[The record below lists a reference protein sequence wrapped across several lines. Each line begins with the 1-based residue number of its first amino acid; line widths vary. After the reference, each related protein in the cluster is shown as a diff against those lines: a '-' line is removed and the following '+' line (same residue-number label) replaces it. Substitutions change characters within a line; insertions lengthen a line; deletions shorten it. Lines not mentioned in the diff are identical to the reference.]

1 MPEHVPGPKPW
12 PIIGNLLD
20 VQGEVP
26 VRAVEKLC
34 DTHGPFIQLRLG
46 GINRLFVGG
55 FEVFDELCDETR
67 FFKSLPPALADGIPG
82 TRGLFASLSEKEP
95 DWAQAHRILMPAF
108 GPLAIQ
114 NMFAEM
120 YDISSQLAMKW
131 ARLGLGHTMC
141 LTDDFTRLSL
151 DTIALCTMDYR
162 FNSFYSDSMHPYVKA
177 MTSALASLSQ
187 KNQIG
192 EKLKILLQPSY
203 ESQVERDLAFM
214 NKVGNE
220 LVQHRRDNPTHKP
233 DLLNAMVHGRD
244 PKTGEPMRDGL
255 IAANMRTFL
264 VAGHE
269 TTSGLLSFAF
279 MYMLLNPSTLVA
291 AQREVDRVV
300 GTGRIELHH
309 LNELPYLTAVLRE
322 TLRLVPPAPG
332 FGRSVRPENK
342 EEVVTIAGGKYEIPR
357 GISVFCLLGKIQRD
371 PKVWGVDAEEFRP
384 DRMLDENFNKLPK
397 NAWKPFGTGLRAC
410 IGRAFAWQEA
420 LLAMSMVLQNF
431 DLSLADPDYKME
443 VQQALTI
450 KPKNTHVHVK
460 LRPGLN
466 SMLLMQRLMGG
477 GALLV
482 PSTTSNRSSMSS
494 VSSTASISST
504 STGATAVSVGEARPC
519 LTILYGSNTGTC
531 QSLAQM
537 LAAEAGQRGLKA
549 TTNDLDDAVESIT
562 TGGHSTTII
571 ITASYE
577 GQAPDNASRFM
588 AWLESIEGCAAFAG
602 TRFAVFGCGHTDWP
616 ATYQKIPSRIDTL
629 LAQSGA
635 TRVAERGVADASQK
649 DMYGDFTRWTEG
661 VLWPALSSTGC
672 PFAATGKPYVLPPV
686 TVPTMDI
693 VVSTEQRSEFL
704 QQKLVWATV
713 ANVRRLTAS
722 GQPEKRH
729 IEFQLPAGTP
739 YATGDYLAVLPLN
752 PEDDIRRVTQR
763 FRLPHSAVITIKRD
777 RGLALPTLPTDTP
790 VSLAG
795 LLRGY
800 VELSMPAT
808 RKDIQVLASLAEDEA
823 EHARLQTLLDN
834 ASAFAVA
841 VTEQRTS
848 LLDLLEQNPR
858 VSLPLASFLVMLP
871 PIRTRQYS
879 IASSPLISP
888 DTCALCYS
896 VIDEPAWSCPERR
909 FRGVTG
915 AYLGSLRAGD
925 QALVAVRAA
934 NPLFRLPRDPES
946 TPALMVCAGAGLAP
960 FRAFLQER
968 AVQILRQGR
977 KLAPAVLFVGCR
989 FPDTDRLYADEIDGW
1004 VRDGVVDVRYAF
1016 SQAPE
1021 HPLAGGCRYSPERL
1035 LYDKDSVLAQWDA
1048 GAKVYTC
1055 GTKQIAKDVGATMQK
1070 LLFSRVCDGDGEAA
1084 ARVAD
1089 QHMDRIVTD
1098 VFS

>member
-1 MPEHVPGPKPW
+1 
-12 PIIGNLLD
+12 
-20 VQGEVP
+20 
-26 VRAVEKLC
+26 
-34 DTHGPFIQLRLG
+34 
-46 GINRLFVGG
+46 
-55 FEVFDELCDETR
+55 
-67 FFKSLPPALADGIPG
+67 
-82 TRGLFASLSEKEP
+82 
-95 DWAQAHRILMPAF
+95 
-108 GPLAIQ
+108 
-114 NMFAEM
+114 M

-131 ARLGLGHTMC
+131 ARLGPDRTVC
-141 LTDDFTRLSL
+141 LTDDFTRLTL

-192 EKLKILLQPSY
+192 EKLRVLLQPSY
-203 ESQVERDLAFM
+203 VSQIEQDLAFM

-220 LVQHRRDNPTHKP
+220 LVQHRRDNPTQKP

-244 PKTGEPMRDGL
+244 PKTGEPMRDEL

-279 MYMLLNPSTLVA
+279 MYMLLNPATLVA
-291 AQREVDRVV
+291 AQQEVDRVI
-300 GTGRIELHH
+300 GTGRVELHH
-309 LNELPYLTAVLRE
+309 LTALPYLTAVLRE

-342 EEVVTIAGGKYEIPR
+342 EEVVTVAGGKYEIPR
-357 GISVFCLLGKIQRD
+357 GTSVFCMLGKIQRD

-384 DRMLDENFNKLPK
+384 DRMLDASFNKLPK

-420 LLAMSMVLQNF
+420 LLAMSMLLQNF
-431 DLSLADPDYKME
+431 DLSLVDPNYTMQ

-460 LRPGLN
+460 LRPGLD
-466 SMLLMQRLMGG
+466 SMLLMQRLTGD

-482 PSTTSNRSSMSS
+482 PPTTPDRSS
-494 VSSTASISST
+494 VSSAGSTASTSST
-504 STGATAVSVGEARPC
+504 GSTGSMSSISTGATTVSLGDAGPS

-537 LAAEAGQRGLKA
+537 LAVEAGQRGFTA
-549 TTNDLDDAVESIT
+549 TTNDLDDAIESIA
-562 TGGHSTTII
+562 TGSHSTTII

-577 GQAPDNASRFM
+577 GQPPDNASRFM
-588 AWLESIEGCAAFAG
+588 AWLESIHGCSAFAG

-616 ATYQKIPSRIDTL
+616 ATYQKIPTRIDTL
-629 LAQSGA
+629 LAQGGA

-649 DMYGDFTRWTEG
+649 DMYGDFARWTEG

-672 PFAATGKPYVLPPV
+672 PFAAANKPSVVPPV
-686 TVPTMDI
+686 IVPTMNI
-693 VVSTEQRSEFL
+693 VVSTEQRAEFL

-713 ANVRRLTAS
+713 ASARRLTAP

-729 IEFQLPAGTP
+729 IEFRLSAGTP
-739 YATGDYLAVLPLN
+739 YEVGDYLAVLPLN

-763 FRLPHSAVITIKRD
+763 FQLPHSAVITIQRD
-777 RGLALPTLPTDTP
+777 GRVAQTALPTDTP

-800 VELSMPAT
+800 VELAMPAT
-808 RKDIQVLASLAEDEA
+808 RNDIQVLASLAEDAA
-823 EHARLQTLLDN
+823 EHARLQALLDD
-834 ASAFAVA
+834 ASAFAA
-841 VTEQRTS
+841 VITKQHTS

-858 VSLPLASFLVMLP
+858 LSLPLASFLAMLP

-879 IASSPLISP
+879 IASSPLSSP
-888 DTCALCYS
+888 DACALCHS

-909 FRGVTG
+909 FRGVAG
-915 AYLGSLRAGD
+915 AYLGSLRVGD
-925 QALVAVRAA
+925 QALVAVRAT
-934 NPLFRLPRDPES
+934 NPLFRLPPDPES
-946 TPALMVCAGAGLAP
+946 TPVLMVCAGTGLAP
-960 FRAFLQER
+960 FRGFLQER
-968 AVQILRQGR
+968 AVQILQHGR
-977 KLAPAVLFVGCR
+977 TLAPAVLFVGCR
-989 FPDTDRLYADEIDGW
+989 SPDTDRLYADEIDGW

-1016 SQAPE
+1016 SQTPA
-1021 HPLAGGCRYSPERL
+1021 HPRAAGCRYSPERL
-1035 LYDKDSVLAQWDA
+1035 LHDKDSVLAQWDA
-1048 GAKVYTC
+1048 GAKVYLC
-1055 GTKQIAKDVGATMQK
+1055 GTKQVAKDAGAAVQK
-1070 LLFSRVCDGDGEAA
+1070 LLLSCVCAGDGATDLDKG
-1084 ARVAD
+1084 RF
-1089 QHMDRIVTD
+1089 VTD
-1098 VFS
+1098 VFTP